1 MDKENRGNWRRF
13 CLPAGLALCAAA
25 ILAAQTGCSSQ
36 QGEPVIAERTS
47 QAEQPQGGKEISDA
61 GGETKGADAEKPE
74 KRLAEQTEA
83 PARYETKLIGE
94 TMRLE
99 ADAAVKVPEV
109 YAAPVLRVE
118 REKPYTEE
126 DFARFKEVVSEAEGI
141 QWNENEYPPEK
152 NTDLNSCTSK
162 DDRYFVSFSKGPG
175 GETPLIWLNQRQL
188 SHGSGDS
195 FDATDL
201 SDMTLSAQEREQ
213 IEGEMQKK
221 AEKILAGLGLEHF
234 ELRSS
239 QWRALSRSTDY
250 KWVPDGRYGLK
261 LSYCRNVDGI
271 PEPSGGGASWGMGPA
286 LSQYV
291 EFVYAQDGEL
301 VELKDINRETVVKE
315 REEEGFLLPFSAV
328 TEIFEQYAKTYFEQ
342 SKPGIPDA
350 DEVSQLQEADSGKT
364 KAKAGDETQ
373 IQAADSGKTKAKAG
387 DETQIQDADS
397 GKTKAKAGDET
408 QIQAADSA
416 ALEWEPESTRPSTL
430 LPVSPEPRT
439 YILVSEVRLEYL
451 LTYEVDQGNT
461 TDRGRLEPV
470 WSFYGDVVITDQ
482 NWDKLENGSP
492 LQEYA
497 KKRNLLVSIKAA
509 DGQVVGF

>member
-1 MDKENRGNWRRF
+1 MDKKNRENWRRL

-47 QAEQPQGGKEISDA
+47 QAEQPRGGKEISDA
-61 GGETKGADAEKPE
+61 GGETKGADEEKPE
-74 KRLAEQTEA
+74 RRLSEQTEA
-83 PARYETKLIGE
+83 PALYEMKLIGE

-152 NTDLNSCTSK
+152 NTDLNSCTSE
-162 DDRYFVSFSKGPG
+162 DDRYFVSFSKGSG

-221 AEKILAGLGLEHF
+221 AEKILTGLGLEHF

-261 LSYCRNVDGI
+261 LSYCRNVGGI
-271 PEPSGGGASWGMGPA
+271 PEPSGGGAAWGMAPA

-315 REEEGFLLPFSAV
+315 QDEEGFLLPFSAV

-350 DEVSQLQEADSGKT
+350 DEVSQIQEADSGKT
-364 KAKAGDETQ
+364 KAKAGDKSQ
-373 IQAADSGKTKAKAG
+373 L
-387 DETQIQDADS
+387 
-397 GKTKAKAGDET
+397 
-408 QIQAADSA
+408 QAADSA
-416 ALEWEPESTRPSTL
+416 TSEWETESIRLSTL

-451 LTYEVDQGNT
+451 LTYEVDHGNT

-482 NWDKLENGSP
+482 NWDKPENGSP

>member
-1 MDKENRGNWRRF
+1 MDKENRGNWRCF

-61 GGETKGADAEKPE
+61 GGETKGADAKEPE

-99 ADAAVKVPEV
+99 ADAAVKVPEA
-109 YAAPVLRVE
+109 YAAPVLQVE
-118 REKPYTEE
+118 REMPYTEE
-126 DFARFKEVVSEAEGI
+126 DFTRFKEVVSEVEGI

-162 DDRYFVSFSKGPG
+162 DDQYFVSFSKGPG

-250 KWVPDGRYGLK
+250 MWVPDGRYGLK

-271 PEPSGGGASWGMGPA
+271 PEPSGGGAAWGMGPA

-342 SKPGIPDA
+342 SKPGIPDV
-350 DEVSQLQEADSGKT
+350 DEVSQLQAADSGRT
-364 KAKAGDETQ
+364 KAKAGDKSQ
-373 IQAADSGKTKAKAG
+373 L
-387 DETQIQDADS
+387 
-397 GKTKAKAGDET
+397 
-408 QIQAADSA
+408 QAADSA
-416 ALEWEPESTRPSTL
+416 TSEWETESIRPSTL

-482 NWDKLENGSP
+482 NWDKLDNGSP

>member
-61 GGETKGADAEKPE
+61 GGETKGADAKEPE
-74 KRLAEQTEA
+74 KRLAEQMEA

-99 ADAAVKVPEV
+99 ADAAVKVPEA

-118 REKPYTEE
+118 REMPYTEE
-126 DFARFKEVVSEAEGI
+126 DFTRFKEVVSEAEGI

-162 DDRYFVSFSKGPG
+162 DDQYFVSFSKGPG

-188 SHGSGDS
+188 SHGSGES

-201 SDMTLSAQEREQ
+201 SDMRLSAQEREQ

-250 KWVPDGRYGLK
+250 MWVPDGRYGLK

-271 PEPSGGGASWGMGPA
+271 PEPSGGGAAWGMGPA

-342 SKPGIPDA
+342 SKPGIPDV
-350 DEVSQLQEADSGKT
+350 DEVSQLQ
-364 KAKAGDETQ
+364 
-373 IQAADSGKTKAKAG
+373 
-387 DETQIQDADS
+387 
-397 GKTKAKAGDET
+397 
-408 QIQAADSA
+408 AADSA
-416 ALEWEPESTRPSTL
+416 TSEWETESIRPSTL

-451 LTYEVDQGNT
+451 LIYEVDQGNT

-482 NWDKLENGSP
+482 NWDKLDNGSP

>member
-13 CLPAGLALCAAA
+13 CLPAGLVLCAAA

-61 GGETKGADAEKPE
+61 GGETKGADAKEPE
-74 KRLAEQTEA
+74 KRLAEQMEA

-99 ADAAVKVPEV
+99 ADAAVKVPEA

-118 REKPYTEE
+118 REMPYTEE
-126 DFARFKEVVSEAEGI
+126 DFTRFKEVVSEVEGI
-141 QWNENEYPPEK
+141 QWNENKYPPEK

-162 DDRYFVSFSKGPG
+162 DDWYFVSFSKGPG

-195 FDATDL
+195 FDAMDL

-213 IEGEMQKK
+213 IEGKMQKK

-271 PEPSGGGASWGMGPA
+271 PEPGGGAAWGMGPA

-350 DEVSQLQEADSGKT
+350 DEVSQLQ
-364 KAKAGDETQ
+364 
-373 IQAADSGKTKAKAG
+373 
-387 DETQIQDADS
+387 
-397 GKTKAKAGDET
+397 
-408 QIQAADSA
+408 AADSA
-416 ALEWEPESTRPSTL
+416 TSEWETESMRPSTL

-451 LTYEVDQGNT
+451 LAYEVDQGNT

-482 NWDKLENGSP
+482 NWDKLDNGSP